1 MIKKEVLQAVS
12 TMVGF
17 IIGAGILAIPFVVAQ
32 AGFWT
37 GMLMIVIIG
46 LVMMAVN
53 LYVGEVNLRTK
64 LNHQLTGLSKIY
76 LGKVG
81 WGFMLFSMVLGMY
94 GALTA
99 YTIEQG
105 NFLKTLLAP
114 LIGGP
119 QIVYSLIFFIIFG
132 FIVYVGI
139 NWIKKSEVFMV
150 FLIIIILG
158 IVALFAAP
166 HIGPGNLTG
175 FSFSKL
181 LIPFGVVLF
190 AFLGTASIPEVRAEL
205 SRNRESIKKTIII
218 GSVIPIIIYAVFA
231 LLIVGVTG
239 IATTESA
246 MLGLKQFLGY
256 KAVVFGLLFG
266 VLTMATSFIAVGL
279 ALKEMY
285 MFDFGLKS
293 KKATALTLAVPLVAG
308 FAIILLGINNAF
320 YSVLNIAGALAG
332 GVDIILIVLMHWA
345 SKEKSEREP
354 EYTIPKS
361 KILGI
366 VIMIIAIAGMSYVIL
381 QTLGII

>member
-1 MIKKEVLQAVS
+1 MIKKEVLQAVCI
-12 TMVGF
+12 MIGF

-37 GMLMIVIIG
+37 GMFMIIIIG
-46 LVMMAVN
+46 LIMMTVN
-53 LYVGEVNLRTK
+53 LYVGEVNLRTR
-64 LNHQLTGLSKIY
+64 LNHQLTGLTNIY

-105 NFLKTLLAP
+105 TFLKALLAP
-114 LIGGP
+114 IIGGH
-119 QIVYSLIFFIIFG
+119 QIIYSIIFFIIFG
-132 FIVYVGI
+132 FIVYIGI
-139 NWIKKSEVFMV
+139 NWIKKSEIFMV
-150 FLIIIILG
+150 FFIVIILG
-158 IVALFAAP
+158 VVAVFAAP
-166 HIGPGNLTG
+166 HIEPGNLTG
-175 FSFSKL
+175 FRFSNL

-205 SRNRESIKKTIII
+205 SHNRKSMKKTIII

-231 LLIVGVTG
+231 LLVVGVTG

-266 VLTMATSFIAVGL
+266 ILTMATSFIAVGL

-293 KKATALTLAVPLVAG
+293 KKAAALTLAVPLVAG
-308 FAIILLGINNAF
+308 FTIILLNINNAF

-332 GVDIILIVLMHWA
+332 GIDIILIVLMHWA

-354 EYTIPKS
+354 EYSVPKS
-361 KILGI
+361 RILGI
-366 VIMIIAIAGMSYVIL
+366 IIIFVAVAGMAYVIL